1 MRRLLSALLLLAAT
15 RASAAG
21 WTDARFQ
28 YDPRSH
34 VWSRDGGAPT
44 DHNLYNPNNNFTAR
58 FEQGRLKVLF
68 DNYPDAGPTQRR
80 DDVYLFR
87 DEGEAQR
94 LRPSFGEAPAP
105 VDLIFSAPKGRGA
118 DAADHLVRQTFADGI
133 WTSVR
138 EENGCAVSEEQ
149 FLVAGDPDER
159 ALVERRVVRNASEA
173 ALTLNVRGVLWAAL
187 QKNVYDYW
195 NAFHPSWTAVETWD
209 PGLNAAVARSGDG
222 RLWLVA
228 GAVTDDSAVRWSASA
243 SSAAPSTAQWSADV
257 RFAPGQTRVF
267 ALIAAAGAT
276 RDAAVREYARLAA
289 EGADASAGRTR
300 AEWHRHL
307 WEQGVFKTGDA
318 SLDALNTLKYIMD
331 ANYAG
336 ENGGFTAAKY
346 GHPEIWA
353 RDSGYTALSST
364 YFEPGRTRHT
374 LETAL
379 HSGYVS
385 GQDGTSMLVIASE
398 HYARWTGDRSFARDN
413 VPLLTKSMQ
422 GLWNSRRRDG
432 FLVDRGGGLDTWRDM
447 PAQQARLK
455 GEANMYQQVLFSAAL
470 TRLSRLLDDVGLTD
484 QARVWRR
491 RAQETAQALN
501 RAVSAGGF
509 WQPGPGDYADF
520 VDAKDPAGQTHYDE
534 VGHSLGVLWG
544 VFPKRRDATVMARAS
559 SLTAPNGLGH
569 VDIQPYGSKPDFND
583 GGIWSFAN
591 FLEAGA
597 QLAAGRGGEFMSLMN
612 AQSRTMGIVPGA
624 LPEALGP
631 AQTKGPI
638 TPVSTSW
645 NSAGLYVMTRELFG
659 VEGDGF
665 QHQLTL
671 TPHIPE
677 QLRGAALSLMRLPFS
692 DWLVSITYRLV
703 AGGQVSVSV
712 DAQKQGQPAQTR
724 HERFTVP
731 DGQSRTIALP

>member
-1 MRRLLSALLLLAAT
+1 MLLSGAF
-15 RASAAG
+15 ASAAG
-21 WTDARFQ
+21 WTGARFQ
-28 YDPRSH
+28 YDPRSGA
-34 VWSRDGGAPT
+34 WSRDGGAPT

-68 DNYPDAGPTQRR
+68 DNYPDAGPTQRP

-87 DEGEAQR
+87 DAGEAER
-94 LRPSFGEAPAP
+94 LRSALGETPAP
-105 VDLIFSAPKGRGA
+105 VDLIFSAPLRGGA
-118 DAADHLVRQTFADGI
+118 GPAPRLLRQTFADGI

-138 EENGCAVSEEQ
+138 QENGCVVTEDQ
-149 FLVAGDPDER
+149 FLVAGDPEER
-159 ALVERRVVRNASEA
+159 ALVERRVVRNASGA
-173 ALTLNVRGVLWAAL
+173 ALTLGVRGVLWAVM
-187 QKNVYDYW
+187 QKDVYDYW
-195 NAFHPSWTAVETWD
+195 NAFHPSWSAMETWD
-209 PGLNAAVARSGDG
+209 PELNAAIARSGDG

-228 GAVTDDSAVRWSASA
+228 GATTDDAGVHWSAAA
-243 SSAAPSTAQWSADV
+243 SSAAPSVAQWNAHA
-257 RFAPGQTRVF
+257 FLAPGQTRAF

-289 EGADASAGRTR
+289 EGALAAEGRTR
-300 AEWHRHL
+300 AEWRRHL
-307 WEQGVFKTGDA
+307 WERGVFKTGDS
-318 SLDALNTLKYIMD
+318 SLDALNTLKFILD

-364 YFEPGRTRHT
+364 YFEPERTRKT

-398 HYARWTGDRSFARDN
+398 HYARWTGDRGFARDN
-413 VPLLTKSMQ
+413 LPLLKKDMQ
-422 GLWNSRRRDG
+422 RLWDSRRRDG

-470 TRLSRLLDDVGLTD
+470 SRLSRLLEELGLDD

-491 RAQETAQALN
+491 RARETAQALN

-520 VDAKDPAGQTHYDE
+520 VDPKDPAGRTHYDE

-544 VFPKRRDATVMARAS
+544 VFPKRRDAAVMARAS

-569 VDIQPYGSKPDFND
+569 VDIQPYGAKPDFND

-597 QLAAGRGGEFMSLMN
+597 QLAAGRGGEFLSLMN
-612 AQSRTMGIVPGA
+612 AQSRTLGIVPGA

-631 AQTKGPI
+631 AQTKGRI

-665 QHQLTL
+665 RRQLTL

-677 QLRGAALSLMRLPFS
+677 QLRGAALRLLRLPFS

-712 DAQKQGQPAQTR
+712 DAQNQGRPAQR
-724 HERFTVP
+724 LHRRFTI
-731 DGQSRTIALP
+731 DNGQSRTVQLP